1 MKDKGVHLHI
11 VSTSKCSQN
20 TIMSFLLKITKWAS
34 WVGKGWIW
42 AIPVLYLMKCVL
54 EQKCQKLHHR
64 ELGVGLDSP

>member
-1 MKDKGVHLHI
+1 MF
-11 VSTSKCSQN
+11 
-20 TIMSFLLKITKWAS
+20 FLLKITKWAS